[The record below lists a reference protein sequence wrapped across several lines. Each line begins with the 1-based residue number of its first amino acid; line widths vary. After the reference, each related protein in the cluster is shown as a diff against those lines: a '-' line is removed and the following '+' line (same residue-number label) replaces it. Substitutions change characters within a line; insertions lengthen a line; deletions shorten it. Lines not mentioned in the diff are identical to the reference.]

1 MKTFLKH
8 SYFVFISLIAISI
21 FIACNTQQKTLYNRR
36 LNLSFLYNPNL
47 QTLKAKVIIFNAHD
61 TTSIVYCKIPVKS
74 LLYLQADTV
83 EIATINVHYKLF
95 KTSTGLQLKDTL
107 TVAHSFVKKL
117 NKTDELLTFNLH
129 TTDTGQYMLDLYIT
143 DKNSYAAYH
152 NYLYIER
159 LKKYSDNDF
168 LLLNKNGEPYFDKWL
183 IEQDTFYIRT
193 KNNMPGEWKIA
204 WYPNSFKNASPPYS
218 LSTNKDFVIPSPDS
232 IKATLICDTC
242 FFIANRKGIM
252 HFYSDSVG
260 NGKTIFVFTKD
271 FPQMTRPS
279 ELLQPI
285 RMLTSQKE
293 FNELNIIADKKE
305 AVDKFWLNTAGNIE
319 RAREIIRIYYTRAI
333 LANQYFT
340 SYTEGWK
347 TDRGMIY
354 IIFGLPTTIFK
365 ASNIEQWIYGTP
377 ESTKTLVFT
386 FIKKYH
392 PFSNNHF
399 VLERNE
405 SYKIS
410 WLQAIDTWR
419 NGRVFSIA
427 N

>member
-1 MKTFLKH
+1 MKTFSKH
-8 SYFVFISLIAISI
+8 SYIWFILFIAIA
-21 FIACNTQQKTLYNRR
+21 FAGCKTQQNAQYNRR

-47 QTLKAKVIIFNAHD
+47 QTLNAKVVIFNSND
-61 TTSIVYCKIPVKS
+61 STSIVYCQIPTKS
-74 LLYLQADTV
+74 LLYLPADTV
-83 EIATINVHYKLF
+83 EIATINIHYKLF
-95 KTSTGLQLKDTL
+95 KTSTGLQLKDTATFL
-107 TVAHSFVKKL
+107 RTFVKTHD
-117 NKTDELLTFNLH
+117 KTNELLTFNLYI
-129 TTDTGQYMLDLYIT
+129 TDTGRYMLDLYIA
-143 DKNSYAAYH
+143 DKNSYSANH
-152 NYLYIER
+152 SYIDIEK
-159 LKKYSDNDF
+159 LKKYNDNDF

-183 IEQDTFYIRT
+183 NEQDTFYIRT
-193 KNNMPGEWKIA
+193 KNNMPREWKVA

-218 LSTNKDFVIPSPDS
+218 MSTNKDFVVPSPDS
-232 IKATLICDTC
+232 IRVTFICDTC
-242 FFIANRKGIM
+242 FFVLNRKGIM

-260 NGKTIFVFTKD
+260 NGKTIFAFGKD

-285 RMLTSQKE
+285 RLLTSQKE
-293 FNELNIIADKKE
+293 FNELNIMSDKKE
-305 AVDKFWLNTAGNIE
+305 AVDKFWLNAAGNVE
-319 RAREIIRIYYTRAI
+319 RAREIIRIYYSRAI

-377 ESTKTLVFT
+377 ESAKTLVFT

-399 VLERNE
+399 ILERNE
-405 SYKIS
+405 NYKIS
-410 WLQAIDTWR
+410 WLQAVDTWR